1 MAGAEGTRERPTGR
15 ARSHGAI
22 PAWGKESGFILFLK
36 KRLFGCTGS
45 YLQHVDSSVL
55 ACELLVA
62 ACGI

>member
-36 KRLFGCTGS
+36 KTFIWLHWVFLAARGLFSFGM
-45 YLQHVDSSVL
+45 
-55 ACELLVA
+55 
-62 ACGI
+62 